1 MPIARL
7 RLAIVLFVGL
17 WMPATAGAAPP
28 DDAPVAALTELPDYM
43 RNWEFGLQAEDDTSF
58 RAFADLILP
67 LYRPGDQ
74 SSAFFVEPRV
84 SHADHATLW
93 NFGAGYRRLLRDRTW
108 LVGANT
114 FYDYQ
119 AQRHHTRVGVGLE
132 ALSAYAELRANGYFG
147 LSPTRAIQEDGTTT
161 NVERAVDGFDLEVG
175 APVPHYSRLKWFG
188 GYEWYDFKKFK
199 NREGW
204 SIRAEYRP
212 VPMVVLDLTYG
223 DHTKRDPGFGV
234 KIAVRPPIWDPA
246 GWKAAESP
254 FRLDKAIFP
263 DSDVS
268 DRLFSLV
275 ERRHEIVVESYSQAV
290 GQVTVEIKRG
300 T

>member
-1 MPIARL
+1 MPIMRL
-7 RLAIVLFVGL
+7 YLAVALLMGVVA
-17 WMPATAGAAPP
+17 PAAA
-28 DDAPVAALTELPDYM
+28 AELPDYM
-43 RNWEFGLQAEDDTSF
+43 RDWEFGFHAEDDTAF
-58 RAFADLILP
+58 RGFADLIFP
-67 LYRPGDQ
+67 LYRPADRT
-74 SSAFFVEPRV
+74 SAVFLEPRV
-84 SHADHATLW
+84 SHVDHATLW
-93 NFGAGYRRLLRDRTW
+93 NFGAGYRRLVRDGAW

-119 AQRHHTRVGVGLE
+119 AQRHHTRLGIGVE

-147 LSPTRAIQEDGTTT
+147 LSPTRIIQEDASTM
-161 NVERAVDGFDLEVG
+161 NVERAVDGYDIEVG
-175 APVPHYSRLKWFG
+175 VPVPHYSRLKLFG

-212 VPMVVLDLTYG
+212 VPALVLDLTYS
-223 DHTKRDPGFGV
+223 DNTKRDPGVGV
-234 KIAVRPPIWDPA
+234 NVAFHLPFWDRA
-246 GWKAAESP
+246 AWKAAESP

-268 DRLFSLV
+268 ERLFTLV
-275 ERRHEIVVESYSQAV
+275 ERRHEIVVESYSEAV
-290 GQVTVEIKRG
+290 GQITVEIKRG